1 MKNLKIFSTTNHLKS
16 YYAEIMLQSWLY
28 IWHFMQLYVCIRKNK
43 VLLFYFLLKNISGNQ
58 YSTCTLLDC
67 IENEINWK
75 WIYIKSPRYFHK
87 IFAKKLWE
95 INSVIS
101 ILEFRE
107 INVFITELHYKLIS
121 RNFFQVCINFVF
133 CLTTSQ
139 LV

>member
-1 MKNLKIFSTTNHLKS
+1 MKNLKTFSTTNHLKS

-133 CLTTSQ
+133 CHTTSH